1 MATFRFEL
9 NNKPTRNNKYAV
21 LLCVSA
27 NGIRK
32 RIKTNIEVSRKSDWN
47 PTPKGDHWIR
57 TSEPLH
63 KKLNLELTDII
74 NKAKDTYKELGKKGQ
89 ASSNNVVST
98 MDKSECQ
105 IFSFIQ
111 FAENFAQRTI
121 EAGDYRTYTKY
132 ITFLNKLKFFIN
144 GVKPENIPSL
154 PKRGKEFEDYLGKM
168 KKDLLFSDITLSFLN
183 RFKSYLKKIPN
194 AKNPELTLYQNTISK
209 QFDNFKSLYNKGI
222 TEYKE
227 YGLIIENNPF
237 NDFEC
242 ETIGTNKE
250 KLTWEEI
257 ESIKTLDLEENSLI
271 WHTRNCFMLAFYCA
285 GMRAGD
291 LIQLRGTNIVCE
303 NGSWRICYRM
313 DKTTTT
319 KDILLLPEALEI
331 IKKYVDLN
339 QLTSEYIFPLL
350 DNKAAYAKAIT
361 WEAKEQLP
369 FKIKKTLLQ
378 QVNSKN
384 SLLNKYLSKIA
395 EMAKIEKKVSMHIA
409 RHSFANI
416 ARQKNANVFD
426 ISKALGHSNLK
437 ITETYL
443 SKFDTTSQDATMKQV
458 FQNNTKIDEDSLLK
472 QLQSLTP
479 EALASL
485 LAKVNK

>member
-194 AKNPELTLYQNTISK
+194 AKNPELTLHQNTISK

-395 EMAKIEKKVSMHIA
+395 EMAQIEKKVSMHIA

-443 SKFDTTSQDATMKQV
+443 SKFDTISQDATMKQV